1 MILFN
6 KLGLTIYYGNLVATM
21 IGLAITI
28 IVCLVD
34 IKREFKVSYKET
46 FKRWLYI
53 VFSVILMVLVLTL
66 MKFVLPITG
75 QGRGMA
81 ILVTGIYAIAGMI
94 VYFGVTYKLRLF
106 QNIIGIDFI
115 KKFINKKKK

>member
-1 MILFN
+1 M
-6 KLGLTIYYGNLVATM
+6 GPV
-21 IGLAITI
+21 ITI

-53 VFSVILMVLVLTL
+53 VFSVMLMVLVLTL